1 MAVVDMAFGQLLG
14 GERLWPYSSQTLRS
28 RFKSL
33 LAALKLP
40 VSSTPH
46 LRALDLGSLRSGG
59 ATYVIQVTENSELCR
74 RRGRWASMKM
84 ISDDSRKHVLEV
96 ASYFAPLLAQA
107 KLFRSSGI
115 PEKVWWLLLS
125 K

>member
-1 MAVVDMAFGQLLG
+1 MKMMDIYVQEVMALQ
-14 GERLWPYSSQTLRS
+14 Y
-28 RFKSL
+28 
-33 LAALKLP
+33 
-40 VSSTPH
+40 
-46 LRALDLGSLRSGG
+46 
-59 ATYVIQVTENSELCR
+59 
-74 RRGRWASMKM
+74 MKM

-96 ASYFAPLLAQA
+96 ASYFASLLAQA